1 MKNYLILFSILILA
15 AFVRFYKFSDK
26 VVYGPEQ
33 GISLISAVSNLEKP
47 SLLGIPYL
55 LRQTSEGLRIF
66 TSPVFGYT
74 LVPLIWSTNYD
85 PIKITIFF
93 SLLNIFTGILI
104 FLFVKK
110 ILNKEAA
117 IFSGIIFLFNSKMIY
132 HSMFIWTSN
141 YMPLVGILSLIFLY
155 MLSKSKKVIYVFL
168 LGLLSGIGFGL
179 QYFYVF
185 GVALIFLLIFYF
197 SKRRLADTIAYV
209 FGFLAGELPTV
220 VFDLK
225 HNFYHLRT
233 LTSYFVEILQNS
245 GESQIAYYH
254 YLAFYPLAAI
264 LFGVI
269 IWLLFRKNKP
279 LALLILAL
287 YLMFNFK
294 ILSGMPD
301 GLKAKDILTSAKV
314 ISSENPKNFNV
325 TILGNFDN
333 RGYTLRYPLENIYQV
348 KVDPVENYADTQTIY
363 VLARKDYNFNIPDIW
378 EIRTF
383 VPFNVIEVESIN
395 NIWALYKLVKS

>member
-132 HSMFIWTSN
+132 HSMFI
-141 YMPLVGILSLIFLY
+141 
-155 MLSKSKKVIYVFL
+155 
-168 LGLLSGIGFGL
+168 
-179 QYFYVF
+179 
-185 GVALIFLLIFYF
+185 
-197 SKRRLADTIAYV
+197 
-209 FGFLAGELPTV
+209 
-220 VFDLK
+220 
-225 HNFYHLRT
+225 
-233 LTSYFVEILQNS
+233 
-245 GESQIAYYH
+245 
-254 YLAFYPLAAI
+254 
-264 LFGVI
+264 
-269 IWLLFRKNKP
+269 
-279 LALLILAL
+279 
-287 YLMFNFK
+287 
-294 ILSGMPD
+294 
-301 GLKAKDILTSAKV
+301 
-314 ISSENPKNFNV
+314 
-325 TILGNFDN
+325 
-333 RGYTLRYPLENIYQV
+333 
-348 KVDPVENYADTQTIY
+348 
-363 VLARKDYNFNIPDIW
+363 
-378 EIRTF
+378 
-383 VPFNVIEVESIN
+383 
-395 NIWALYKLVKS
+395 